1 MKLLKEIRNNDIGL
15 NDGER
20 FDKPYRLRKAARAV
34 LFNDKN
40 EIAFQFVSKKNYYKI
55 PGGGVEKGETIEQ
68 ALRRE
73 VLEEVGCNI
82 DIFDEVGIII
92 EYRNDLDILQI
103 SYCYIAKVNGEVGEP
118 KFEQGELDDGM
129 VSIWIPPNEAI
140 KLIEEKTDDYQG
152 KFIKVRDLIFL
163 KEALKITSTK

>member
-15 NDGER
+15 SDGER
-20 FDKPYRLRKAARAV
+20 FGKPYRLRKAARAI

-55 PGGGVEKGETIEQ
+55 PGGGIENGETIEQ

-82 DIFDEVGIII
+82 DIIDEVGVII
-92 EYRNDLDILQI
+92 EYRNDFDILQI
-103 SYCYIAKVNGEVGEP
+103 SYCYTAKIVGEIGDP

-129 VSIWIPPNEAI
+129 ISIWVPLDEAI

-152 KFIKVRDLIFL
+152 KFIKIRDLVFL
-163 KEALKITSTK
+163 KEVFKK